1 MSFFTK
7 IAYAATSVDSSVN
20 IIVSKITKN
29 IVLPLVALI
38 FALAVLLFIW
48 GLFGFFTS
56 GDDSAKRIEGRNHIL
71 WGTVGIAIMVSVYGI
86 IRFVA
91 SSVGQESVLRGFGL

>member
-1 MSFFTK
+1 MSLLPK
-7 IAYAATSVDSSVN
+7 IAHAASNVDSSVN
-20 IIVSKITKN
+20 DIVSKITKS

-48 GLFGFFTS
+48 GLFGFFMS

-91 SSVGQESVLRGFGL
+91 SSVGQDAVLRGFGL